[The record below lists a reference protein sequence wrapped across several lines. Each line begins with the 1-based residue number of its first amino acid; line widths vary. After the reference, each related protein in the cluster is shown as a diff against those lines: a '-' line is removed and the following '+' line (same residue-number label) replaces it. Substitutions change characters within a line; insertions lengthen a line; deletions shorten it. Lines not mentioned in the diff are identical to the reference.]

1 LEPLLVRELAEQGIG
16 RPMVD
21 VGGVVFNA
29 TTRQLYAAN
38 ILCRTASKITV
49 RLGQFRA
56 LAWHELE
63 LGLRGL
69 PWDTVLRRD
78 TPVRLRITSHASGL
92 YHEDA
97 IADRVFPVLDRLIGV
112 IRPATDADDDQDVQ
126 EFVIRFARDVVT
138 IAADASGVL
147 LHRRGYRQA
156 VAKAPLRETLA
167 AAMVLGL
174 EWTGQTPLIDP
185 CCGSGT
191 VAIEAAM
198 VARGIAPGLER
209 PFAFERWPS
218 FEGGTLASVRGAAR
232 AQVRPS
238 VAAPILASDRDAGA
252 IDAAR
257 ANAERAGVAAD
268 ITFTRQAV
276 SAIAPPA
283 GHERGLILTNP
294 PYGARV
300 GAASAEADLRDLYAV
315 LGRVSR
321 ASFPGWTVA
330 WLGADPQLDRQLGLN
345 EREVWR
351 TSNGGI
357 PIRLLAAPV
366 RERAV

>member
-1 LEPLLVRELAEQGIG
+1 
-16 RPMVD
+16 MTD

-38 ILCRTASKITV
+38 LHCRTASKITV
-49 RLGQFRA
+49 KLGQFRA

-63 LGLRGL
+63 RGLRAL
-69 PWDTVLRRD
+69 PWATVLARD

-97 IADRVFPVLDRLIGV
+97 IADRVFPTLDRVVGG
-112 IRPATDADDDQDVQ
+112 IRPAAETDDDQDVQ
-126 EFVIRFARDVVT
+126 EFVIRVARDVVT
-138 IAADASGVL
+138 VAADASGVL

-174 EWTGQTPLIDP
+174 EWTGAVPLIDP

-191 VAIEAAM
+191 VAIEAAL

-209 PFAFERWPS
+209 AFAVERWPS
-218 FEGGTLASVRGAAR
+218 FEGGTMASVRGAAR
-232 AQVRPS
+232 AQIRP
-238 VAAPILASDRDAGA
+238 AALAPILASDRDAGA
-252 IDAAR
+252 IEAAM
-257 ANAERAGVAAD
+257 ANAARAGVAED
-268 ITFTRQAV
+268 IVFTRQAL
-276 SAIAPPA
+276 SATAPVPN
-283 GHERGLILTNP
+283 HPRGLLLTNP

-300 GAASAEADLRDLYAV
+300 GSGSGEADLRDLYAV
-315 LGRVSR
+315 LGRVAR
-321 ASFPGWTVA
+321 GTLPGWTVA

-351 TSNGGI
+351 TTNGGI
-357 PIRLLAAPV
+357 PIRLLAA
-366 RERAV
+366 EIRAGR